1 MGKKIKDKAKMNTES
16 CERFVER
23 ESGKRSLVNGQA
35 EIILNLVN
43 GFY

>member
-1 MGKKIKDKAKMNTES
+1 MGKKIKDKAKMDTKLWKVCGKGVLIRS
-16 CERFVER
+16 FVT
-23 ESGKRSLVNGQA
+23 GQA